1 MVVGSSKKIFFW
13 EYIAWSGLNEGARLS
28 RKFWYE
34 SNFFLFWMRWRSTCH
49 KSCRLAH
56 RKVWNYNI
64 LCGKHL
70 QISYFKYK
78 WQRNLTTLNL
88 YLLTIIESSHKEQVP
103 SNFLSEME
111 EGEIAISGGW
121 VIKGRESH
129 FKQYLSLHLKLK
141 IRIST
146 LIKICQ
152 NTVIGQDICNAIKV
166 KILTYE
172 STLSVIEFFCR

>member
-1 MVVGSSKKIFFW
+1 MTKK
-13 EYIAWSGLNEGARLS
+13 
-28 RKFWYE
+28 
-34 SNFFLFWMRWRSTCH
+34 SNS
-49 KSCRLAH
+49 
-56 RKVWNYNI
+56 
-64 LCGKHL
+64 
-70 QISYFKYK
+70 
-78 WQRNLTTLNL
+78 LNL

-129 FKQYLSLHLKLK
+129 FKQYLCLHLKLK
-141 IRIST
+141 IRNST

-152 NTVIGQDICNAIKV
+152 NTVIGQDICNAVEV
-166 KILTYE
+166 KMLTYE